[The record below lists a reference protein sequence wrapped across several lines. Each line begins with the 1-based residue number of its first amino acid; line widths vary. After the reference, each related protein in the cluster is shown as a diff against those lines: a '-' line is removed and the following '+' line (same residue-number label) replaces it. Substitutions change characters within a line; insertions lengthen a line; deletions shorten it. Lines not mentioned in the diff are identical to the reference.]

1 MKTNYEEIHNLLII
15 KSSKIEEV
23 KYQII
28 KNGVIKIKKQKI
40 DLFCFIT
47 KTIISQQIS
56 DNVAQLI
63 WNKFCSYFENDKP
76 SLKKIPNINFLENIL
91 LNIGISKRKIAY
103 ITNFYNISK
112 NNLIDEDVLEK
123 KSESDFKD
131 QLKKNPGIGRWTCDM
146 TLIFFFQRL
155 NIHPKNDLVIEKVKK
170 RLCEIENKEI
180 NFDKIFCPY
189 LSIFSLHLWEMS
201 KRVLK

>member
-1 MKTNYEEIHNLLII
+1 VKINYEEIHNLLII

-23 KYQII
+23 KNQII
-28 KNGVIKIKKQKI
+28 KNGVIKINKQKI

-47 KTIISQQIS
+47 KTIVSQQIS
-56 DNVAQLI
+56 DNVAKLI
-63 WNKFCSYFENDKP
+63 WNKFCSYFKNDKP

-103 ITNFYNISK
+103 ITNFYIISK
-112 NNLIDEDVLEK
+112 SNSFIEEVLK
-123 KSESDFKD
+123 NKSESDFRD

-146 TLIFFFQRL
+146 TLIFFFQQL

-180 NFDKIFCPY
+180 NFDLIFSPY
-189 LSIFSLHLWEMS
+189 LSILSLHLWKMS

>member
-1 MKTNYEEIHNLLII
+1 VKINYEEIHNLLII

-23 KYQII
+23 KNQII
-28 KNGVIKIKKQKI
+28 KNGVIKINKQKI

-47 KTIISQQIS
+47 KTIVSQQIS
-56 DNVAQLI
+56 DNVAKLI
-63 WNKFCSYFENDKP
+63 WNKFCSYFKNDKP

-112 NNLIDEDVLEK
+112 SNSFIEEALKN
-123 KSESDFKD
+123 KSESDFRD

-146 TLIFFFQRL
+146 TLIFFFQQL

-180 NFDKIFCPY
+180 NFDIIFSPY
-189 LSIFSLHLWEMS
+189 LSILSLHLWKMS

>member
-63 WNKFCSYFENDKP
+63 WNKFCSYFKNNKP
-76 SLKKIPNINFLENIL
+76 SLKKVTNINFLENIL
-91 LNIGISKRKIAY
+91 LNIGISERKISY

-112 NNLIDEDVLEK
+112 SNLINKRILEK
-123 KSESDFKD
+123 KSESDFRD
-131 QLKKNPGIGRWTCDM
+131 LLKNNPGIGEWTCDM

-155 NIHPKNDLVIEKVKK
+155 NIYPKNDLVIEKTKK
-170 RLCEIENKEI
+170 KLYEIENKKI
-180 NFDKIFCPY
+180 NFDKIFSPY

-201 KRVLK
+201 KRILK

>member
-1 MKTNYEEIHNLLII
+1 VEINYEEIHNLLII

-23 KYQII
+23 KNQII
-28 KNGVIKIKKQKI
+28 KNGVIKINKQKI

-47 KTIISQQIS
+47 KTIVSQQIS
-56 DNVAQLI
+56 DNVAKLI
-63 WNKFCSYFENDKP
+63 WNKFCSYFKNDKP

-103 ITNFYNISK
+103 ITNFYIISK
-112 NNLIDEDVLEK
+112 SNSFIEEVLK
-123 KSESDFKD
+123 NKSESDFRD

-146 TLIFFFQRL
+146 TLIFFFQQL

-180 NFDKIFCPY
+180 NFDLIFSPY
-189 LSIFSLHLWEMS
+189 LSILSLHLWKMS

>member
-63 WNKFCSYFENDKP
+63 WNKFCSYFENNKP

-91 LNIGISKRKIAY
+91 LNIGISVRKISY
-103 ITNFYNISK
+103 ITNFYYISK
-112 NNLIDEDVLEK
+112 SNLINKRILERK
-123 KSESDFKD
+123 TESDFRD
-131 QLKKNPGIGRWTCDM
+131 LLKKNLGIGEWTCDM

-155 NIHPKNDLVIEKVKK
+155 NIYPKNDLVIEKVKNK
-170 RLCEIENKEI
+170 LYEIEKKKI
-180 NFDKIFCPY
+180 NFDKIFSPY

>member
-1 MKTNYEEIHNLLII
+1 MKINYEEIHNLLII

-23 KYQII
+23 KNQII
-28 KNGVIKIKKQKI
+28 KNGVIKINKQKI

-47 KTIISQQIS
+47 KTIVSQQIS
-56 DNVAQLI
+56 DNVAKLI
-63 WNKFCSYFENDKP
+63 WNKFCSYFKNDKP

-112 NNLIDEDVLEK
+112 SNSFIEEVLK
-123 KSESDFKD
+123 NKSESDFRD
-131 QLKKNPGIGRWTCDM
+131 QLKKNPGIGSWTCDM
-146 TLIFFFQRL
+146 TLIFFFQQL

-180 NFDKIFCPY
+180 NFDIIFSPY
-189 LSIFSLHLWEMS
+189 LSILSLHLWKMS

>member
-1 MKTNYEEIHNLLII
+1 MKINYEEIHNLLII

-112 NNLIDEDVLEK
+112 SNLINEDVLEK
-123 KSESDFKD
+123 KSESDFR
-131 QLKKNPGIGRWTCDM
+131 G
-146 TLIFFFQRL
+146 
-155 NIHPKNDLVIEKVKK
+155 
-170 RLCEIENKEI
+170 
-180 NFDKIFCPY
+180 
-189 LSIFSLHLWEMS
+189 SA
-201 KRVLK
+201 

>member
-1 MKTNYEEIHNLLII
+1 MKINYEEIHNLLII

-23 KYQII
+23 KNQII
-28 KNGVIKIKKQKI
+28 KNGVIRINKQKI

-56 DNVAQLI
+56 DNVAKLI

-91 LNIGISKRKIAY
+91 LNIGISKRKIIY

-112 NNLIDEDVLEK
+112 SNPFIEEVLK
-123 KSESDFKD
+123 NKSESDFRD

-180 NFDKIFCPY
+180 NFDKIFSPY
-189 LSIFSLHLWEMS
+189 LSILSLHLWEMS

>member
-1 MKTNYEEIHNLLII
+1 MKINYEEIHNLLII

-23 KYQII
+23 KNQII
-28 KNGVIKIKKQKI
+28 KNGVIKINKQKI

-47 KTIISQQIS
+47 KTIVSQQIS
-56 DNVAQLI
+56 DNVAKLI
-63 WNKFCSYFENDKP
+63 WNKFCSYFKNDKP

-103 ITNFYNISK
+103 ITNFYIISK
-112 NNLIDEDVLEK
+112 SNSFIEEVLK
-123 KSESDFKD
+123 NKSESDFRD

-146 TLIFFFQRL
+146 TLIFFFQQL

-180 NFDKIFCPY
+180 NFDIIFSPY
-189 LSIFSLHLWEMS
+189 LSILSLHLWKMS

>member
-1 MKTNYEEIHNLLII
+1 MKINYEEIHNLLII

-23 KYQII
+23 KNQII
-28 KNGVIKIKKQKI
+28 KNGVIKINKQKI

-47 KTIISQQIS
+47 KTIVSQQIS
-56 DNVAQLI
+56 DNVAKLI
-63 WNKFCSYFENDKP
+63 WNKFCSYFKNDKP

-112 NNLIDEDVLEK
+112 SNSFIEEALKN
-123 KSESDFKD
+123 KSESDFRD

-146 TLIFFFQRL
+146 TLIFFFQQL

-180 NFDKIFCPY
+180 NFDLIFSPY
-189 LSIFSLHLWEMS
+189 LSILSLHLWKMS

>member
-1 MKTNYEEIHNLLII
+1 MKINYEEIHNLLII

-28 KNGVIKIKKQKI
+28 KNGVIKIEKQKI

-76 SLKKIPNINFLENIL
+76 SLKKIPNINYLENIL

-103 ITNFYNISK
+103 ITNFYSISK

-123 KSESDFKD
+123 KSESDLRD
-131 QLKKNPGIGRWTCDM
+131 QLKKNRGIGRWTCDM

-155 NIHPKNDLVIEKVKK
+155 NIFPKNDLVIEKVKK
-170 RLCEIENKEI
+170 KLCEIEKKKI
-180 NFDKIFCPY
+180 NFDKIFSPY
-189 LSIFSLHLWEMS
+189 LSVFSLHLWEMS

>member
-1 MKTNYEEIHNLLII
+1 MKINYEEIHNLLII

-23 KYQII
+23 KNQII
-28 KNGVIKIKKQKI
+28 KNGVIKINKQKI

-47 KTIISQQIS
+47 KTIVSQQIS
-56 DNVAQLI
+56 DNVAKLI
-63 WNKFCSYFENDKP
+63 WNKFCSYFKNDKP

-112 NNLIDEDVLEK
+112 SNSFIEEALKN
-123 KSESDFKD
+123 KSESDFRD

-146 TLIFFFQRL
+146 TLIFFFQQL

-180 NFDKIFCPY
+180 NFDIIFSPY
-189 LSIFSLHLWEMS
+189 LSILSLHLWKMS

>member
-76 SLKKIPNINFLENIL
+76 I
-91 LNIGISKRKIAY
+91 
-103 ITNFYNISK
+103 
-112 NNLIDEDVLEK
+112 
-123 KSESDFKD
+123 
-131 QLKKNPGIGRWTCDM
+131 C
-146 TLIFFFQRL
+146 IF
-155 NIHPKNDLVIEKVKK
+155 NA
-170 RLCEIENKEI
+170 C
-180 NFDKIFCPY
+180 NFDLFCVFSRV
-189 LSIFSLHLWEMS
+189 SII
-201 KRVLK
+201 KK